1 MTKPPASRLH
11 PVSSLTATQL
21 RPGCSAST
29 LPFKTTAELED
40 LPGILGQDRAFQAI
54 DFAINVSHRGY
65 NLFVMGSSG
74 LGKHGLIRKYLNK
87 VAEVDDT
94 PPDWCYVRN
103 FEQDYKPRAL
113 KLPAGQ
119 GRIFK
124 KDMKNLIE
132 DLAKAINAAFEA
144 SEYQEQVQVIE
155 KSFQSKQS
163 GLLEKHAQQAREQ
176 DIDLTHTPSGFML
189 TPMVD
194 GRNITEEEFDQLPE
208 ELKNQIEEKITSFQD
223 ELEYLAPEMSRQRRE
238 HNIKIKKLNRKVA
251 LFATSNLIKDAK
263 RKYKSLPEVVSYLKG
278 LQEDVLH
285 HLEEFAEHEEE
296 ESNNESG
303 HQQQQ
308 SGKKESL
315 QRYEVNLIVDSCNQK
330 GAPVVYL
337 DNPTYQNLVGRIE
350 YESRSS
356 GPGNNFTLI
365 KPGALLQ
372 ANGGYLVLDA
382 HKVLTT
388 PHTWDALKRSLYAKK
403 ARIENLDQVVGG
415 DTTVTLEPEPI
426 PLKVKVVLLGS
437 RNTYFM
443 LHEIDPDFPELFKV
457 EADFEEE
464 LWRTEESTL
473 LYARLIASRARKF
486 ELYDMDA
493 AAVARV
499 IEFSSRLANDNEKL
513 STRLR
518 TIDDLLIETQYFARQ
533 SDCDLIT
540 EDNVQQAIDAQINR
554 TSRLQEL
561 IQTDIHRGTL
571 MINTDGEAVGEING
585 LSVFD
590 IGKYGFGQPSRIS
603 ATVHLGDGKIINIE
617 REVDLSGSIHDKG
630 VLILSAL
637 LASRYTRDT
646 PLSFSASITFE
657 QSYGHIDGDSASV
670 AELCVLISA
679 LTNLPIQQGLAIT
692 GSLNQ
697 QGMVQAIG
705 GVNEKIEGFFDICQQ
720 RGLNGKQGCIIPDV
734 NVKNLSLRKDVID
747 AVEAG
752 QFSIYP
758 IEHYQQALELLLGIP
773 AGEEHA
779 DGSFDKDS
787 INDRVVKRLCQYA
800 KQRQASQIIL

>member
-1 MTKPPASRLH
+1 MSKNTTTPISAK
-11 PVSSLTATQL
+11 QL
-21 RPGCSAST
+21 RPSCTADT
-29 LPFKTTAELED
+29 LPFETTAELED

-54 DFAINVSHRGY
+54 EFAINVSHRGY

-74 LGKHGLIRKYLNK
+74 LGKHGLIRKYLKK
-87 VAEVDDT
+87 VALKEET
-94 PPDWCYVRN
+94 PSDWCYVRN
-103 FEQDYKPRAL
+103 FEQDYKPTAL

-124 KDMKNLIE
+124 KDMKNLVE
-132 DLAKAINAAFEA
+132 DLGKSINAAFEA

-163 GLLEKHAQQAREQ
+163 NLLDKHAQQARDQ
-176 DIDLTHTPSGFML
+176 DIDLSHTPSGFLL
-189 TPMVD
+189 TPMVE
-194 GRNITEEEFDQLPE
+194 GRNITEDEFDQLPE
-208 ELKNQIEEKITSFQD
+208 ELKAHIEDKIANFQD

-251 LFATSNLIKDAK
+251 LFATSSLIKDVK
-263 RKYKSLPEVVSYLKG
+263 RKYKSLPEVVNYLKG

-296 ESNNESG
+296 DASNEGSP
-303 HQQQQ
+303 HQ
-308 SGKKESL
+308 GNKNESL
-315 QRYEVNLIVDSCNQK
+315 QRYQVNLIVDSCNQK

-350 YESRSS
+350 YENRASS
-356 GPGNNFTLI
+356 PGNNFTLI

-372 ANGGYLVLDA
+372 ANGGYLVLDS
-382 HKVLTT
+382 HKILTS
-388 PHTWDALKRSLYAKK
+388 PHAWDALKRSLYAKK

-415 DTTVTLEPEPI
+415 DNSVTLEPEPI
-426 PLKVKVVLLGS
+426 PLKLKIILLGN
-437 RNTYFM
+437 RNTYFT

-464 LWRTEESTL
+464 LWRTEETTV

-486 ELYDMDA
+486 ELNDLDA
-493 AAVARV
+493 AAVARI
-499 IEFSSRLANDNEKL
+499 IEFSSRLANDNERL

-518 TIDDLLIETQYFARQ
+518 TIDDLLIETHYFCSQ
-533 SDCDLIT
+533 SESQLIT
-540 EDNVQQAIDAQINR
+540 EQHVQQAIDSQINR
-554 TSRLQEL
+554 TGRLQEL
-561 IQTDIHRGTL
+561 IQTDIKRGTL
-571 MINTDGEAVGEING
+571 MINTTGDAVGEING
-585 LSVFD
+585 LSVFE

-637 LASRYTRDT
+637 LASRYTTDT

-679 LTNLPIQQGLAIT
+679 LTNLPIKQGLAIT

-697 QGMVQAIG
+697 QGNVQAIG
-705 GVNEKIEGFFDICQQ
+705 GVNEKIEGFFDICMQ
-720 RGLNGKQGCIIPDV
+720 RGLNGEQGCIIPEV

-747 AVEAG
+747 AIEQG
-752 QFSIYP
+752 KFNIYP
-758 IEHYQQALELLLGIP
+758 ISHYDQALELLLGFP
-773 AGEEHA
+773 AGEVHA

-800 KQRQASQIIL
+800 KERRLSQIIL

>member
-1 MTKPPASRLH
+1 MAQKIDSGMTKP
-11 PVSSLTATQL
+11 LTADQL
-21 RPGCSAST
+21 RPGCTASS
-29 LPFKTTAELED
+29 LPFKTTAELDD
-40 LPGILGQDRAFQAI
+40 LPEILGQDRAFQAI
-54 DFAINVSHRGY
+54 EFGISVAHRGY
-65 NLFVMGSSG
+65 NLYVMGSSG
-74 LGKHGLIRKYLNK
+74 LGKHGLIRRYLK
-87 VAEVDDT
+87 TIAIDKET
-94 PPDWCYVRN
+94 PSDWCYVRN

-113 KLPAGQ
+113 RLPAGQ
-119 GRIFK
+119 GRVFK

-132 DLAKAINAAFEA
+132 DIGKAINAAFEA

-163 GLLEKHAQQAREQ
+163 GLLEKHAEQARSQE
-176 DIDLTHTPSGFML
+176 IDLSHTPSGFML
-189 TPMVD
+189 TPMID
-194 GRNITEEEFDQLPE
+194 GRNITEEEFDNLPDDI
-208 ELKNQIEEKITSFQD
+208 KDSIEDKIATFQD

-251 LFATSNLIKDAK
+251 LFSTSSLVKDVK
-263 RKYKSLPEVVSYLKG
+263 RKYKTLPEVTSYLKG
-278 LQEDVLH
+278 LQEDILH
-285 HLEEFAEHEEE
+285 HLEDFAEAEEE
-296 ESNNESG
+296 ETSNDQQH
-303 HQQQQ
+303 HQ
-308 SGKKESL
+308 SNKKESL
-315 QRYEVNLIVDSCNQK
+315 QRYQVNLIVDSCNQK

-356 GPGNNFTLI
+356 SPGNNFTLI

-382 HKVLTT
+382 HKILST
-388 PHTWDALKRSLYAKK
+388 PHAWDALKRSLYAKK
-403 ARIENLDQVVGG
+403 VKIENLDQVVGG
-415 DTTVTLEPEPI
+415 DVSVTLEPEPI
-426 PLKVKVVLLGS
+426 PFKVKVILLGS
-437 RNTYFM
+437 RNTYYL

-464 LWRTEESTL
+464 LWRDDESTL
-473 LYARLIASRARKF
+473 KYARLIASRARKF
-486 ELYDMDA
+486 QLKDLDA
-493 AAVARV
+493 AAVARI
-499 IEFSSRLANDNEKL
+499 IEFSSRLANDIEKL

-518 TIDDLLIETQYFARQ
+518 TIDDLLIETQFWADQ
-533 SDCDLIT
+533 SRHELIT
-540 EDNVQQAIDAQINR
+540 VDDVQEAIDAQIYR
-554 TSRLQEL
+554 TSRIQGL
-561 IQTDIHRGTL
+561 IQDDIQRGTL

-679 LTNLPIQQGLAIT
+679 LTGLPIQQGLAIT

-697 QGMVQAIG
+697 QGRVQAIG
-705 GVNEKIEGFFDICQQ
+705 GVNEKIEGFFDICNQ
-720 RGLNGKQGCIIPDV
+720 RTLTGKQGCIIPAV
-734 NVKNLSLRKDVID
+734 NVRNLSLRQDVVD
-747 AVEAG
+747 AVASG
-752 QFSIYP
+752 LFNIYP
-758 IEHYQQALELLLGIP
+758 IEHYEQALELLLGMP
-773 AGEEHA
+773 AGEQLT
-779 DGSFDKDS
+779 DGSYTKDS
-787 INDRVVKRLCQYA
+787 INDRVTKRLCEYA
-800 KQRQASQIIL
+800 KQRRAAQIIL